1 MKSEAELTLL
11 VLECF
16 LKYGPLLSVKDLRVK
31 IKTSE
36 KKIKSILSILEK
48 RGYLTETKDI
58 GKYMLSKKIAMLI

>member
-1 MKSEAELTLL
+1 MKNEVELTLL

-16 LKYGPLLSVKDLRVK
+16 LKYGPLLSIEDLRIK

-36 KKIKSILSILEK
+36 KKIKSILSVLEK
-48 RGYLTETKDI
+48 RGYLAETKDA